1 MNFFSGF
8 ISNLFLMQGNHYR
21 PHYVGLSLHWMAL
34 SWIISRMT
42 RGLQQEACAMVG
54 AKQFGGCW
62 VMFVDHA
69 MWICAAAQPRQVY
82 ATFGLS
88 EQMFFSTR
96 FIHKV
101 LVIVAVNT
109 FLSVMVMNFCW
120 THRVLDRILVKRLP
134 ENTCLMQ
141 VNYSRPHYV
150 PDVPCVQSCT

>member
-1 MNFFSGF
+1 
-8 ISNLFLMQGNHYR
+8 
-21 PHYVGLSLHWMAL
+21 
-34 SWIISRMT
+34 
-42 RGLQQEACAMVG
+42 
-54 AKQFGGCW
+54 
-62 VMFVDHA
+62 MFVDHA

-109 FLSVMVMNFCW
+109 FLSVMVMNISW

>member
-1 MNFFSGF
+1 MPCGYVLLRSPDRY
-8 ISNLFLMQGNHYR
+8 MQRLGYLNK
-21 PHYVGLSLHWMAL
+21 
-34 SWIISRMT
+34 
-42 RGLQQEACAMVG
+42 C
-54 AKQFGGCW
+54 
-62 VMFVDHA
+62 
-69 MWICAAAQPRQVY
+69 
-82 ATFGLS
+82 
-88 EQMFFSTR
+88 FFSTR

-109 FLSVMVMNFCW
+109 FLSVMVMNISW